1 MFPQRETGHLIGVT
15 ATRIEVGELE
25 PAEAELLF
33 GLAKSAFE
41 TTPGWTDARVLAALA
56 DDVVFVAREHGVQA
70 GYVALA
76 RNADGALVIEQLLV
90 APGHEHRGVGH
101 RLLAYAEGY
110 AIAQGAPSLLVVA
123 EPDNHAAR
131 GFYHRCGFAPVAG
144 ELLELVLPRRA

>member
-1 MFPQRETGHLIGVT
+1 MTEK
-15 ATRIEVGELE
+15 RIEVDALQ

-41 TTPGWTDARVLAALA
+41 TTPGWTDARVLDALA
-56 DDVVFVAREHGVQA
+56 DDVVFVAHEDGVQA

-76 RNADGALVIEQLLV
+76 PNAGEGLVIEQLLV
-90 APGHEHRGVGH
+90 VPGHEHRGVGR
-101 RLLAYAEGY
+101 RLLAHAEGY
-110 AIAQGAPSLLVVA
+110 AIAQGAPNLLIIA

-131 GFYHRCGFAPVAG
+131 AFYRRSGFVPVAR